1 MLRRKLGTN
10 ERRKEQRGSKREW
23 KAGRKEKWS
32 VRGKKKKEKRERKKE
47 RKEETKEGLTCVH
60 PCQFVWRER
69 FFFLWKTYTLHQQGR
84 SRGRFLQHKI
94 RLHLVTRI
102 LLRISLQEQEAT

>member
-1 MLRRKLGTN
+1 M
-10 ERRKEQRGSKREW
+10 E
-23 KAGRKEKWS
+23 GRKE
-32 VRGKKKKEKRERKKE
+32 GKMECERKQKERKKRKKE

>member
-32 VRGKKKKEKRERKKE
+32 VRGKGKKEESEIECERKGKKE
-47 RKEETKEGLTCVH
+47 NEKEKGRNEGLTCVH

-84 SRGRFLQHKI
+84 SRGRFLQHKV
-94 RLHLVTRI
+94 R
-102 LLRISLQEQEAT
+102 